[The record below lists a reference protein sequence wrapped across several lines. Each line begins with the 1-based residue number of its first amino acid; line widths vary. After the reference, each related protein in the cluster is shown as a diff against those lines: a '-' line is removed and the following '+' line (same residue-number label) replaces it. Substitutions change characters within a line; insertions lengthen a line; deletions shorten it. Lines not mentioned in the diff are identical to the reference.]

1 MNRWIQHKVLRAKY
15 RKYALRISAVIHVIM
30 LILLLLFFI
39 KTEIQEAEDEIAVEL
54 FTELPRQIVEKKPTP
69 IKEPEMPEL
78 EEITLQRK
86 EIALQKVVNVVQHK
100 HTLEMA
106 DMPAS
111 AETVEIQQ
119 PSSQNIDVDTSVI
132 ETPDLL
138 TDARLE
144 PIPNSPLSPNVTGR
158 AEDINKASSTRRGNT
173 GIRSPTDRIKKGLAQ
188 RTDKKGTGKK
198 NGTGTGG
205 SGTGGTGNGSDTF
218 SSIIG
223 QLTDDIIASSSGRP
237 IDVVFVVD
245 ASGSMQ
251 DNINAV
257 TQHLGEMIDVYE
269 KAQTD
274 YHLGLTSFYA
284 TKPNNGSNVIRVYPL
299 TTKLSAYKQKL
310 DAIRAI
316 GGWQNA
322 PDAIHQTVKE
332 MRFRPNSAKHFILVT
347 DEPFTSAYGYSVYD
361 TIRLCKRSNIYA
373 HVLGNDIP
381 NHKLLAAQTGGTW
394 HAVPQD
400 PRQQSWQT
408 AQIRTAPP
416 RIITPPRIISNFIL
430 KDARNI
436 PNPAHS
442 HRVRLDIILFIDG
455 SKSMES
461 KTAYIKEQIDLWI
474 RDWDNANI
482 NYRLGVVRFRA
493 KQGVNIVNVFKPP
506 QTQKQIHSILQLP
519 YQADENGHQAVVEGM
534 RRLKLRPNVKRH
546 YVKTHFILITDEP
559 GNPKQPI
566 AGTIALLKDMSVT
579 VHVLGATDTFQQQ
592 VATQTKGVF
601 VKMRNAHTQNS
612 PNQ

>member
-30 LILLLLFFI
+30 LILLSLFFI
-39 KTEIQEAEDEIAVEL
+39 TTEIQEAEDEIAVEL
-54 FTELPRQIVEKKPTP
+54 FTELPRQIVKKKPTP
-69 IKEPEMPEL
+69 ILIKEPEPTLKPPEPEMPEL
-78 EEITLQRK
+78 EEITPQRK
-86 EIALQKVVNVVQHK
+86 EITLEKTVNVVQHK
-100 HTLEMA
+100 PTLEMA
-106 DMPAS
+106 DMPAG
-111 AETVEIQQ
+111 AETVEIQH
-119 PSSQNIDVDTSVI
+119 STSQNIDVDTPII
-132 ETPDLL
+132 ETSDLA
-138 TDARLE
+138 TDADLT
-144 PIPNSPLSPNVTGR
+144 PTPDSPLSPNVSGGTEG
-158 AEDINKASSTRRGNT
+158 INEANYTRRGNT

-188 RTDKKGTGKK
+188 RTNKEGTGQKKGT
-198 NGTGTGG
+198 
-205 SGTGGTGNGSDTF
+205 GTGGTGNGNDTF
-218 SSIIG
+218 SSIIE
-223 QLTDDIIASSSGRP
+223 QLTDDIIASSGGLP

-257 TQHLGEMIDVYE
+257 AKHLAQMTDAYKASEIDY
-269 KAQTD
+269 Q
-274 YHLGLTSFYA
+274 LGLTHFNMQLNSQQ
-284 TKPNNGSNVIRVYPL
+284 NNIQVFQL
-299 TTKLSAYKQKL
+299 LQDLSIYKRRLYEIVPTGDENAL
-310 DAIRAI
+310 DAIVETLT
-316 GGWQNA
+316 Q
-322 PDAIHQTVKE
+322 
-332 MRFRPNSAKHFILVT
+332 MRFRTNTVKHLILVT
-347 DEPFTSAYGYSVYD
+347 DEPFTSLQGHTAE
-361 TIRLCKRSNIYA
+361 TIIRLCQKNEIYVN
-373 HVLGNDIP
+373 VLGNNIP
-381 NHKLLAAQTGGTW
+381 NHKRLAAQTGGTW

-400 PRQQSWQT
+400 PWQLSMHS
-408 AQIRTAPP
+408 AQIRPA
-416 RIITPPRIISNFIL
+416 PPRIISNFIL

-592 VATQTKGVF
+592 VAAQTKGVF
-601 VKMRNAHTQNS
+601 VKMRNAHKQNS